1 MLSTE
6 ETLVAEGL
14 EVLSFTEWAVGSQV
28 DRVFQYSDFHRLC
41 REAQGPRAGAP
52 GSGRVLGRILLCTET
67 FSNGH
72 TFPIA

>member
-14 EVLSFTEWAVGSQV
+14 EIVPFTEWAVGSQV

-67 FSNGH
+67 FQVA
-72 TFPIA
+72 TPFQ